1 MSKKLIFVWLLF
13 FLTQIVCHVF
23 TELFRVSFQRVYF
36 QKGCTHSFYFKII
49 GIESF
54 VSCLK
59 SAKLALR
66 GYTTFADNR
75 ASPYSVPDQKF
86 NKGDPM
92 QQQQEDEEFDVKR
105 NLIVNYL
112 PQTFTQD
119 EVSQMFSR
127 IGPVSNCKLIRNYST
142 GQSLGY
148 AFIEY
153 PTAQLAEDAINQLDG
168 MNLQDKKLKVSYARP
183 SSTEIKNSNVYVA
196 GLPSWVD
203 EDRLLTLFSPF
214 GSIITHKILTDAASK
229 SRGVGFVRYSL
240 KSDAEK
246 AIESMAGKV
255 LPDSTSALIVKL
267 AIPPASKQLTAVS
280 AQQPLNSMPG
290 VAKQVVQYN
299 PMAVS
304 NPVYV
309 YGLQPHHSE
318 LTLYEL
324 FAPFGG
330 ILNVKLIRDNAK
342 PEKPCKG
349 YGFVNFR
356 KQEEALAA
364 IGTMH
369 NHAFDGK
376 TLQVSF
382 KQNKQLGTQ
391 AAAMNLL
398 VHQGIATSP
407 IAQNN
412 LSVGL
417 NYGYGAVGQGVY
429 R

>member
-1 MSKKLIFVWLLF
+1 
-13 FLTQIVCHVF
+13 
-23 TELFRVSFQRVYF
+23 
-36 QKGCTHSFYFKII
+36 
-49 GIESF
+49 
-54 VSCLK
+54 
-59 SAKLALR
+59 
-66 GYTTFADNR
+66 
-75 ASPYSVPDQKF
+75 
-86 NKGDPM
+86 M

-119 EVSQMFSR
+119 EVSQMFAR
-127 IGPVSNCKLIRNYST
+127 IGPVSNCKLIRNYTT

-168 MNLQDKKLKVSYARP
+168 MTLQDKKLKVSYARP

-203 EDRLLTLFSPF
+203 EDRLLSLFAPF

-255 LPDSTSALIVKL
+255 LPDSTTALIVKL
-267 AIPPASKQLTAVS
+267 AIPPASKQLA
-280 AQQPLNSMPG
+280 AAAAAAQPLNSIAG
-290 VAKQVVQYN
+290 VPKQIVQYN
-299 PMAVS
+299 PMSLS

-356 KQEEALAA
+356 KQDEALAA
-364 IGTMH
+364 IATMH
-369 NHAFDGK
+369 NHPYDGK
-376 TLQVSF
+376 ILQVSF
-382 KQNKQLGTQ
+382 KQNKQLGQ
-391 AAAMNLL
+391 ATAMNLL
-398 VHQGIATSP
+398 MHQGVASTP
-407 IAQNN
+407 IPQNN
-412 LSVGL
+412 ISVGM
-417 NYGYGAVGQGVY
+417 NYGYGAVGQSVY